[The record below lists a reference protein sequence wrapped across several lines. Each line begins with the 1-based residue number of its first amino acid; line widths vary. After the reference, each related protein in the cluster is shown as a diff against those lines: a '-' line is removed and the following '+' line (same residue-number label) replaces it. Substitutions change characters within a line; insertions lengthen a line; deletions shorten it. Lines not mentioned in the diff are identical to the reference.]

1 MDQSLTAKK
10 TALASFLIIATAW
23 MFDALDVGLLSFIMP
38 IVGKAWGLTNSQTG
52 LISSVSTIGMI
63 CGGFYFGHLA
73 DRIGRKNTLIITLLM
88 FSLGNVVLAAAVGFK
103 SFLVIRFFVGM
114 GLGGELPVAATYI
127 SDLYQGN
134 KRSQML
140 IMADSFWAIGWLIAS
155 FLSFLFSTQI
165 GWRGLLLVTALTG
178 FFAIMMRRNI
188 QEISH
193 VQTKRVGLGQ
203 ALKKSFHGKTIML
216 WIAWLMV
223 MFSYYGMFMWLPSIM
238 LARGNSVIE
247 SFGYTTII
255 VVAQLPGYYLAAW
268 LAGKIKTKYVF
279 AIYML
284 GTALG
289 AIMFGNVSSSALTVI
304 AGCILSFFNLGA
316 YGAII
321 ALTPTLY
328 ETDVRGTMTGMAQGM
343 GRIGAVVGPLL
354 VGIWI
359 DQHVSINMIFLIF
372 MISLIIGSVA
382 VLTLP
387 EPGKNEDAH
396 AE

>member
-1 MDQSLTAKK
+1 
-10 TALASFLIIATAW
+10 
-23 MFDALDVGLLSFIMP
+23 
-38 IVGKAWGLTNSQTG
+38 
-52 LISSVSTIGMI
+52 
-63 CGGFYFGHLA
+63 
-73 DRIGRKNTLIITLLM
+73 
-88 FSLGNVVLAAAVGFK
+88 
-103 SFLVIRFFVGM
+103 
-114 GLGGELPVAATYI
+114 
-127 SDLYQGN
+127 
-134 KRSQML
+134 
-140 IMADSFWAIGWLIAS
+140 
-155 FLSFLFSTQI
+155 
-165 GWRGLLLVTALTG
+165 
-178 FFAIMMRRNI
+178 MMRRNI

-203 ALKKSFHGKTIML
+203 ALKKSFHGKTILL

-321 ALTPTLY
+321 ALTPTCMRL
-328 ETDVRGTMTGMAQGM
+328 TFA
-343 GRIGAVVGPLL
+343 GR
-354 VGIWI
+354 
-359 DQHVSINMIFLIF
+359 
-372 MISLIIGSVA
+372 
-382 VLTLP
+382 
-387 EPGKNEDAH
+387 
-396 AE
+396 

>member
-23 MFDALDVGLLSFIMP
+23 MFDALDVGLLSFI
-38 IVGKAWGLTNSQTG
+38 G

-178 FFAIMMRRNI
+178 FFA
-188 QEISH
+188 
-193 VQTKRVGLGQ
+193 
-203 ALKKSFHGKTIML
+203 
-216 WIAWLMV
+216 
-223 MFSYYGMFMWLPSIM
+223 
-238 LARGNSVIE
+238 
-247 SFGYTTII
+247 
-255 VVAQLPGYYLAAW
+255 
-268 LAGKIKTKYVF
+268 
-279 AIYML
+279 
-284 GTALG
+284 
-289 AIMFGNVSSSALTVI
+289 
-304 AGCILSFFNLGA
+304 
-316 YGAII
+316 
-321 ALTPTLY
+321 
-328 ETDVRGTMTGMAQGM
+328 
-343 GRIGAVVGPLL
+343 LL
-354 VGIWI
+354 
-359 DQHVSINMIFLIF
+359 L
-372 MISLIIGSVA
+372 
-382 VLTLP
+382 
-387 EPGKNEDAH
+387 
-396 AE
+396 

>member
-1 MDQSLTAKK
+1 MDQGINVKK
-10 TALASFLIIATAW
+10 TAFATFLIIGTAW

-38 IVGKAWGLTNSQTG
+38 IVRKAWGLANSQTG

-103 SFLVIRFFVGM
+103 SFLVIRFLVGM

-127 SDLYQGN
+127 ADLYQGSQ
-134 KRSQML
+134 RSQML
-140 IMADSFWAIGWLIAS
+140 ILADSFWAIGWLIAS
-155 FLSFLFSTQI
+155 FLSFLLSTTI

-193 VQTKRVGLGQ
+193 VQTQHVALGQ
-203 ALKKSFHGKTIML
+203 ALKKSFHGKTILL

-289 AIMFGNVSSSALTVI
+289 AIMFGNVSSSMMTVT

-354 VGIWI
+354 VGVW
-359 DQHVSINMIFLIF
+359 
-372 MISLIIGSVA
+372 
-382 VLTLP
+382 
-387 EPGKNEDAH
+387 
-396 AE
+396 